1 MSAAERLIELDQPNT
16 QDPDYSSDSSSS
28 LSSESEPI
36 QPKRRRGRLTKL
48 PLKPTTQA
56 KKGRPR
62 KIPLSMEIGTTIA
75 TYQLA
80 PYPETNIAA
89 YTSAPNHDEPEP
101 TTYEA
106 AIHGPEGDQ
115 WKQAIKEEYDSIIEN
130 DT

>member
-16 QDPDYSSDSSSS
+16 QDPDYSDDSSSS
-28 LSSESEPI
+28 SSSESESEPAK
-36 QPKRRRGRLTKL
+36 PKRRSPRNRGK
-48 PLKPTTQA
+48 
-56 KKGRPR
+56 PR
-62 KIPLSMEIGTTIA
+62 KIPLSVEIGTNIA

-89 YTSAPNHDEPEP
+89 YASTPNHDKSEP